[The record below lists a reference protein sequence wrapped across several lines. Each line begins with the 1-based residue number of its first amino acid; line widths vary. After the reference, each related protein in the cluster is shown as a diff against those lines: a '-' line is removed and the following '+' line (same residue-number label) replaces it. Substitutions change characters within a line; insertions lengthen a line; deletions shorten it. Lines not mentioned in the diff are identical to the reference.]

1 MINNKPWIYGPYKNK
16 YPPCPILYSQ
26 EYNKN
31 IPSQKINIIT
41 TNLNLNLTSDNKKN
55 IKKVKP
61 WRQASVKSHEL
72 FIWDTKKLTII

>member
-1 MINNKPWIYGPYKNK
+1 MIHNKPWMYGPYNVK
-16 YPPCPILYSQ
+16 YPPCSILYSQ
-26 EYNKN
+26 ENNKN
-31 IPSQKINIIT
+31 NSQKINSVTETLIPKSIP
-41 TNLNLNLTSDNKKN
+41 DNKKN

>member
-1 MINNKPWIYGPYKNK
+1 MINNKPWIYGPYKIK

-31 IPSQKINIIT
+31 KSQKINIIT
-41 TNLNLNLTSDNKKN
+41 TNSNTDLLSVNKEN
-55 IKKVKP
+55 IKEIKP

>member
-1 MINNKPWIYGPYKNK
+1 MINNKPWIYGPYNLKH
-16 YPPCPILYSQ
+16 PPCPILYSQ

-41 TNLNLNLTSDNKKN
+41 SNSNLNLTSDNKKN
-55 IKKVKP
+55 IKEMKP

-72 FIWDTKKLTII
+72 FIWDTKNLTII